1 MDDLDWQYNVP
12 DDSDTEQWCDIA
24 AEIDHGYRT
33 LREDFASSAVDL
45 QAYLKRVA
53 QVGEHPNRGV
63 QQWTEEDLDTPGGTF
78 SELVD
83 TYPVDPEFLKDKDRV
98 FRRSMVFFCIE
109 LLKAEAALEA
119 GLMEKAWWH
128 WSRASSYEGRAQG
141 YYLGAKPA
149 EEKGRSGKKGGIAK
163 EANKQQAAR
172 DACIDRLKSDRPP
185 GGWTSTKAAIDA
197 VVPKVKDM
205 IRMRGE
211 EIDVHALLY
220 VWLNG
225 DPEVQQAGGF
235 KMQSSGK

>member
-1 MDDLDWQYNVP
+1 MIDLDRQHILP
-12 DDSDTEQWCDIA
+12 DDSNIEKELDIA
-24 AEIDHGYRT
+24 AEIDSGYRM
-33 LREDFASSAVDL
+33 LHEYFDSDVL
-45 QAYLKRVA
+45 GVQAYLDRVA
-53 QVGEHPNRGV
+53 QVGVLPFRGV
-63 QQWTEEDLDTPGGTF
+63 QQWAEEDLDAEGGTF
-78 SELVD
+78 AELVD
-83 TYPVDPEFLKDKDRV
+83 TFPLEPELLKDKDRV
-98 FRRSMVFFCIE
+98 FRRSMVLFCGE
-109 LLKAEAALEA
+109 LLKAKAALKS

-128 WSRASSYEGRAQG
+128 WSRACSYEGRAQG
-141 YYLGAKPA
+141 YYLGTKPA
-149 EEKGRSGKKGGIAK
+149 DEKGRSGKKGGIAK

-172 DACIDRLKSDRPP
+172 DACIERLKNDRPP

-197 VVPKVKDM
+197 VVPRIKDM